1 MLPCPLWLAVAAGF
15 VPSPQVIG
23 RVVERLREHFVP
35 KDPITPPDVV
45 FPYPGMRDF
54 LEWSLYQGWLKQHL
68 KYLHWYCA
76 VALAPDVN
84 IDAFID
90 PPIYIR
96 TWYSPKVD
104 LSTFRFGVMFR
115 VFDWVVELSRQDIR
129 VLTGQVD
136 ASSNGNSLVEG

>member
-54 LEWSLYQGWLKQHL
+54 LEWSLYQGWLKQHP
-68 KYLHWYCA
+68 KYQHRYCA

-84 IDAFID
+84 IDAL
-90 PPIYIR
+90 P
-96 TWYSPKVD
+96 SD
-104 LSTFRFGVMFR
+104 LYTDVVLKKSRFFHRCHV
-115 VFDWVVELSRQDIR
+115 SCI
-129 VLTGQVD
+129 
-136 ASSNGNSLVEG
+136 

>member
-54 LEWSLYQGWLKQHL
+54 LEWSLYQGWLKLHL

-104 LSTFRFGVMFR
+104 LSTSPLGSVSCFVYLIG
-115 VFDWVVELSRQDIR
+115 W
-129 VLTGQVD
+129 
-136 ASSNGNSLVEG
+136 SNCLVRTFVSLRGRWTRRLMVIPW

>member
-1 MLPCPLWLAVAAGF
+1 
-15 VPSPQVIG
+15 
-23 RVVERLREHFVP
+23 
-35 KDPITPPDVV
+35 
-45 FPYPGMRDF
+45 MRDF

-90 PPIYIR
+90 RPIYIR

-115 VFDWVVELSRQDIR
+115 VFDWVVELSRRLMVIPVDHPLTDHWTIR
-129 VLTGQVD
+129 LS
-136 ASSNGNSLVEG
+136 A